1 MKWWSDCRLQTADVH
16 HRSTLIFLQFSKFW
30 NCGGS
35 ICTLRGTVLMALPCH
50 AKKREEDQAEFFSKM
65 QLVGRKAIA
74 ALQCDYS
81 ARERERQTEPGE
93 REEGEKAPHN
103 LITHTKEEE
112 EEEEEG
118 RGIKLTNLRLRDGRF
133 NVHG

>member
-1 MKWWSDCRLQTADVH
+1 
-16 HRSTLIFLQFSKFW
+16 
-30 NCGGS
+30 
-35 ICTLRGTVLMALPCH
+35 
-50 AKKREEDQAEFFSKM
+50 M

-103 LITHTKEEE
+103 LITHTKE
-112 EEEEEG
+112 G
-118 RGIKLTNLRLRDGRF
+118 AGLGTRNQTDKLAIARRTL
-133 NVHG
+133 